1 MPAEAAPSNGPSPTV
16 APPKPENKL
25 PASTQFNTHAN
36 SGLLTIWVPAKAK
49 VFINGMETST
59 TGSRRRYVSHGL
71 QPGLTYKYAIRA
83 EIVRDG
89 KIATETKTVN
99 LTAGGNEGVAFGF
112 NVSPL
117 QQFAASQQ

>member
-1 MPAEAAPSNGPSPTV
+1 METTPGNDVPTV
-16 APPKPENKL
+16 APPKAAPEL
-25 PASTQFNTHAN
+25 PASTQINTREN

-49 VFINGMETST
+49 VFINGMETTT
-59 TGSRRRYVSHGL
+59 TGTRRRYVSNGL
-71 QPGLTYKYAIRA
+71 QTGLTYKYVVRA
-83 EIVRDG
+83 EIVRKG

-99 LTAGGNEGVAFGF
+99 LTAGGTEGVAFGF